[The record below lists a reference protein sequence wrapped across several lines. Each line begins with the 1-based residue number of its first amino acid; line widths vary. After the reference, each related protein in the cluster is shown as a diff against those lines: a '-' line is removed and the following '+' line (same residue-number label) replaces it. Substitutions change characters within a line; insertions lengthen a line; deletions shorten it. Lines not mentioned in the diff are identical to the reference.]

1 MKTWAS
7 VALLAAVALLAGC
20 TASPAVSSGDPA
32 ARTFAEIAEGALADA
47 KATGATDEQIAIIEE
62 VVANGEVTYESV
74 QAAVESTY
82 ACFDAAG
89 IRYDALAPRMKGDI
103 AYPQYAFEGE
113 GGSEVADACIHAN
126 SDYVEALYA
135 RQPAAVA
142 ASDQEFIAAMPVL
155 IDCLEDLGYE
165 IPADATMD
173 EVKQVLVIEEE
184 DIGTP
189 REQEALERFACVREA
204 GITSY

>member
-1 MKTWAS
+1 MTRLIW
-7 VALLAAVALLAGC
+7 LGLAAAALLAGC
-20 TASPAVSSGDPA
+20 AASPAVSSDPA
-32 ARTFAEIAEGALADA
+32 TATFAEIAQGALADA
-47 KATGATDEQIAIIEE
+47 KANGATDEQISIIEE
-62 VVANGEVTYESV
+62 IVANGEVTYELV
-74 QAAVESTY
+74 QAAVEATY

-89 IRYDALAPRMKGDI
+89 IRYDVLAPRMKGDI
-103 AYPQYAFEGE
+103 AYPQYAFEGD

-135 RQPAAVA
+135 RQPAAIA
-142 ASDQEFIAAMPVL
+142 ASEQEFLLRMPAL
-155 IDCLEDLGYE
+155 IDCLKDLGYD

-173 EVKQVLVIEEE
+173 DVKQLLVIEEE

-189 REQEALERFACVREA
+189 REQEALDRFACVREA